1 MIYGERTL
9 TSSDSSKSRELADI
23 VYQKTKGNVFFAIQ
37 LLKNLQR
44 KGYLYMNLATGEFEY
59 DATKIRAATSVAD
72 NVVDLV
78 AGNFKML
85 PRNTEEVFEGSILF
99 GFSL

>member
-1 MIYGERTL
+1 
-9 TSSDSSKSRELADI
+9 
-23 VYQKTKGNVFFAIQ
+23 
-37 LLKNLQR
+37 
-44 KGYLYMNLATGEFEY
+44 MNLATGEFEY

-85 PRNTEEVFEGSILF
+85 PRNTQEVTQEVFEGSILF